1 MNFLFFIFLKKKSLV
16 YLIQYSNLLTELK
29 KLFAQH
35 LYNSMLIENKD
46 IDDVNLNSEK
56 SFDQLIPAV
65 LISGFGNLVFK
76 KSFLQRNGR
85 INYSYMNEY

>member
-1 MNFLFFIFLKKKSLV
+1 
-16 YLIQYSNLLTELK
+16 
-29 KLFAQH
+29 
-35 LYNSMLIENKD
+35 MLIENKD
-46 IDDVNLNSEK
+46 IDDFNLNSEK